1 MHAISIHQFGGLE
14 ELNYS
19 KQPRPQLNSGEVLIK
34 TTAVGVNPI
43 DWKTCSGGGASSFIS
58 EFPFIPGWE
67 FSGVIA
73 DPGDTGFKEGEAVF
87 GMIRFPQSAGCY
99 AEYIAAPADQ
109 IARLP
114 DAVDLTMAGGL
125 ATASLTAWQAVF
137 DKGALQAGQQVLIL
151 GAAGGVGHL
160 AVQLAKWAGA
170 HVTGTASIHNHE
182 FLVDLGCEHT
192 LDYHHQSLDELNNS
206 MDLIVDCVGGETGI
220 GALPCLKPDGVL
232 VTLPSVTKEQVI
244 AAGAAQRRRVEPIL
258 CEPSAEQLMKIG
270 KLVADEDLK
279 LHIGETFPL
288 EKAAEAFALSQS
300 GHVCGKLILTFNQP
314 A

>member
-14 ELNYS
+14 ELNYN
-19 KQPRPQLNSGEVLIK
+19 KQSRPQLNTGEVLVK

-43 DWKTCSGGGASSFIS
+43 DWKTCSGGGASGFVT

-67 FSGVIA
+67 FSGVVA
-73 DPGDTGFKEGEAVF
+73 DPGDTAFNVDDAVY
-87 GMIRFPQSAGCY
+87 GMIRFPQPAGCY
-99 AEYIAAPADQ
+99 AEYIAAPAAQ

-137 DKGALQAGQQVLIL
+137 VKGDLQPGQQVMVL

-170 HVTGTASIHNHE
+170 HVTGTASLHNHE
-182 FLVDLGCEHT
+182 FLAELGCERAI
-192 LDYHHQSLDELNNS
+192 DYHNQSLDEFNSS
-206 MDLIVDCVGGETGI
+206 MDLIIDCVGGETGI
-220 GALPCLKPDGVL
+220 SALPCVKPGGVM

-244 AAGAAQRRRVEPIL
+244 AAGVAQRRRVEPIL
-258 CEPSAEQLMKIG
+258 CEPSAEQLIKIG
-270 KLVADEDLK
+270 ELVADEELK

-288 EKAAEAFALSQS
+288 AKAAEAFALSQS
-300 GHVCGKLILTFNQP
+300 GHVCGKLILTCDQP